1 MKGKHKAKDV
11 SFQLKRRITTSYR
24 EDVIILRNIKP
35 GTSHDLLSMYVE
47 KLCGS
52 SPISMEHNHDKS
64 AVMAIIPC
72 KIGEMTAFLS
82 SF

>member
-1 MKGKHKAKDV
+1 MKGKHKVKDV
-11 SFQLKRRITTSYR
+11 SFQLKRRRITCYR
-24 EDVIILRNIKP
+24 DDAIILRNIKP

-64 AVMAIIPC
+64 AAMAIVHC
-72 KIGEMTAFLS
+72 KIGKMTTFLS